1 MGKRNE
7 KRRYSEKRNTSDH
20 LVPIASPTPL
30 ANLSLDSVLL
40 YDWWLCTAEPRGLA
54 IGGFE
59 CRGRQGQR
67 VLCSAAIAKRHD
79 ATTLETTDGFTVVI
93 SGFINSSRTLE
104 NGFSLKVCSHFL
116 FGFPYDW
123 EEYASRSECSSNEES
138 VCSGS
143 NAIPVLPP
151 LDKLSVPIARMRDLL
166 LFSAGDSEKLVFDHM
181 LQKLSP
187 HDSQNAVITA
197 NSNTGNKHLKVCPYS
212 TADGENSNCQKKVKV
227 TENDIDDN
235 NMSYSRSKTTVESKN
250 EDQSRIGVG
259 SITQTIGVKTRSMTR
274 LKQERAGLG
283 SSVSH
288 EKNLSERLAADA
300 KCLIRELRPDAVVA
314 QIAPIEDKSQALQCR
329 AKFKTVIAIVDASS
343 LAGPEV
349 KDSVARLV
357 VDDGETTNHCDNR
370 RISKNLQ

>member
-20 LVPIASPTPL
+20 LVPIPIASPTPL
-30 ANLSLDSVLL
+30 ANLSLNSVLL

-67 VLCSAAIAKRHD
+67 VLYSAAIAKRHD
-79 ATTLETTDGFTVVI
+79 ATTLETTDGITVAI

-104 NGFSLKVCSHFL
+104 NGFSHKVCRHFL

-123 EEYASRSECSSNEES
+123 EEYASRSECSSSNEES

-151 LDKLSVPIARMRDLL
+151 LDKLSVPVARIRDLL
-166 LFSAGDSEKLVFDHM
+166 LFSAGDSQKLVFDHM

-197 NSNTGNKHLKVCPYS
+197 NSNTRNKRLNVCPYS
-212 TADGENSNCQKKVKV
+212 TADGENSSCQKKVKV
-227 TENDIDDN
+227 IENDIDDN
-235 NMSYSRSKTTVESKN
+235 NMPHTRSKTTVESKN

-274 LKQERAGLG
+274 LKQERPGLS

-288 EKNLSERLAADA
+288 KKALNRKSTA
-300 KCLIRELRPDAVVA
+300 K
-314 QIAPIEDKSQALQCR
+314 
-329 AKFKTVIAIVDASS
+329 
-343 LAGPEV
+343 
-349 KDSVARLV
+349 
-357 VDDGETTNHCDNR
+357 
-370 RISKNLQ
+370 